1 MSQTIWRLEEQT
13 GTGVFET
20 CLQAQHGG
28 SGVVPVVALLVSEGA
43 VSLQQ
48 QKLVRG
54 GGLHATW
61 INNTHP
67 KQQLILY
74 FNLFI

>member
-1 MSQTIWRLEEQT
+1 MFETIWRLEEQT

-20 CLQAQHGG
+20 CLQAQHGR
-28 SGVVPVVALLVSEGA
+28 SRVWPVVVLLTSEGA
-43 VSLQQ
+43 ASPLQ
-48 QKLVRG
+48 QKLVWG